1 MISNYLDA
9 LADALSFDRSLS
21 RRVRQEVEDHL
32 RESVAGDPID
42 DRLEAERHAVAN
54 FGDPHVLAAQ
64 FAVVSLARRTRR
76 VGVAVALA
84 IAGVFGAMKARV
96 AWYGVVQ
103 WTMDEEARALGARVL
118 SIDRFAFWSAAVVGL
133 GALGYINRGRIP
145 SVFHPGCRK
154 ELRRALLLCVSAT
167 GFLVVSVMSD
177 GVLTALR
184 LGADLCPAS
193 VIPIISMAI
202 EIVCVGVVIF
212 LILDTMRRAASTEAL
227 PRR

>member
-9 LADALSFDRSLS
+9 LADALSFDQSLS
-21 RRVRQEVEDHL
+21 RCVRQEVEDHL
-32 RESVAGDPID
+32 RESVAADPID

-64 FAVVSLARRTRR
+64 FAVVALARRTRR
-76 VGVAVALA
+76 IGVAVALA

-103 WTMDEEARALGARVL
+103 WTTHEEARALDARVL
-118 SIDRFAFWSAAVVGL
+118 SIDRFAFWSAVVVGL
-133 GALGYINRGRIP
+133 GALGYINRDRIP
-145 SVFHPGCRK
+145 AVFHPGCRK

-177 GVLTALR
+177 GVLTALQ
-184 LGADLCPAS
+184 LGTDLCPAS

-202 EIVCVGVVIF
+202 EIVCVGVVVF
-212 LILDTMRRAASTEAL
+212 LILDTMRRAASMEAL
-227 PRR
+227 LRR